1 MAQKKRQKRVQDN
14 DIMYNLLRKYIDF
27 VLRFSY
33 RTIKYVGLERIP
45 KDGAIIFAPNHT
57 GALMD
62 ALVILAMDSRPKV
75 FVARADMF
83 KNPTAAK
90 FLTFCKIM
98 PIMRMRDGIDEVK
111 KNNETIER
119 AVEVLRDKVPFCI
132 FPEGTHQTKYST
144 LPLAKGIFRIAMQA
158 HELMP
163 DTPLYIIPVGIR
175 YGSFFRF
182 RSSARVQIGE
192 PINIGEFIAEHP
204 DMTPQEQM
212 NDMRVCL
219 EKRMQESIFYIPND
233 EDYDATYEICAA
245 VVKKQVNHIK
255 GDEEY
260 GKLRGLDAHFA
271 ANNMTVKHLDY
282 LKRVNPELAVRLIEL
297 GNDASALRKA
307 EHISLNSVSVKYPLL
322 SRILKVLFVLIT
334 LPYTLVASVCTLPIK
349 LACHF
354 IFKLFKDQAFRN
366 SVRYVINMG
375 LWPILM
381 IIYSVI
387 AFMSLPWQWA
397 ALATVALIPA
407 PIVAHEVYRL
417 FRIMISD
424 VKLWRCKRLRAIY
437 REIRKLMFQ

>member
-1 MAQKKRQKRVQDN
+1 MAKQKRVQDN
-14 DIMYNLLRKYIDF
+14 NIAYNILRRYVDF
-27 VLRFSY
+27 VLKLSY
-33 RTIKYVGLERIP
+33 RNIKYVGLERIP
-45 KDGAIIFAPNHT
+45 KDGAVIFAPNHT

-62 ALVILAMDSRPKV
+62 ALVILAMDRRPKV

-83 KNPTAAK
+83 KNPTLAK
-90 FLTFCKIM
+90 FLSFCKIM

-192 PINIGEFIAEHP
+192 PINIGEFIAQHP
-204 DMTPQEQM
+204 ELTPQEQM
-212 NDMRVCL
+212 NDMRTCL
-219 EKRMQESIFYIPND
+219 EQRMQESIFYIPND

-245 VVKKQVNHIK
+245 VVKKQVHHLRN
-255 GDEEY
+255 DEEY
-260 GKLRGLDAHFA
+260 GHLRGIDAHFA
-271 ANNMTVKHLDY
+271 ANNMTVKHLNY
-282 LKRVNPELAVRLIEL
+282 LKKVNPELASRLITL
-297 GNDASALRKA
+297 GNEASKLRKA

-322 SRILKVLFVLIT
+322 SRVLKVMFMLVT
-334 LPYTLVASVCTLPIK
+334 LPYTLVATICTLPIK
-349 LACHF
+349 IACYF

-366 SVRYVINMG
+366 SVRYVLHLV

-381 IIYSVI
+381 VIYGVLI
-387 AFMSLPWQWA
+387 FIYMP
-397 ALATVALIPA
+397 ALWATVATLALIPA
-407 PIVAHEVYRL
+407 PIITHEVYRL

-424 VKLWRCKRLRAIY
+424 VKLWRNKVLRGKY
-437 REIRKLMFQ
+437 KEIRDIMFE

>member
-1 MAQKKRQKRVQDN
+1 MAKQKRVQDN
-14 DIMYNLLRKYIDF
+14 NIVYNTLRRYVDL
-27 VLRFSY
+27 VLKLSY
-33 RTIKYVGLERIP
+33 RNIKYVGLERIP
-45 KDGAIIFAPNHT
+45 KDGAVIFAPNHT

-62 ALVILAMDSRPKV
+62 ALVILAMDKRPKV

-83 KNPTAAK
+83 KNPTLAK
-90 FLTFCKIM
+90 FLSFCKIM

-144 LPLAKGIFRIAMQA
+144 LPLAKGIFRIALQA

-192 PINIGEFIAEHP
+192 PINIGEFIAENP

-212 NDMRVCL
+212 NDMRSCL

-245 VVKKQVNHIK
+245 VVKKQVNHLRN
-255 GDEEY
+255 DEEY
-260 GKLRGLDAHFA
+260 GNLRGIDAHFA

-282 LKRVNPELAVRLIEL
+282 LKKVNPELASRLITL
-297 GNDASALRKA
+297 GNEASKLRKE

-322 SRILKVLFVLIT
+322 SRILKVLFMLVT
-334 LPYTLVASVCTLPIK
+334 LPYTLVATVCTLPIK
-349 LACHF
+349 IACYF

-366 SVRYVINMG
+366 SVRYVLHLV
-375 LWPILM
+375 LWPLLM
-381 IIYSVI
+381 VVYGVLSFVY
-387 AFMSLPWQWA
+387 LPTLWA
-397 ALATVALIPA
+397 VVATVALIPA
-407 PIVAHEVYRL
+407 PILVHEVYRL

-424 VKLWRCKRLRAIY
+424 IKLWRNKKLRLKY
-437 REIRKLMFQ
+437 REIRKIMFE

>member
-1 MAQKKRQKRVQDN
+1 MAKQKRVQDN
-14 DIMYNLLRKYIDF
+14 NIAYNILRRYVDF
-27 VLRFSY
+27 VLKLSY
-33 RTIKYVGLERIP
+33 RNIKYVGLERIP
-45 KDGAIIFAPNHT
+45 KDGAVIFAPNHT

-62 ALVILAMDSRPKV
+62 ALVILAMDRRPKV

-83 KNPTAAK
+83 KNPTFAK
-90 FLTFCKIM
+90 FLSFCKIM

-192 PINIGEFIAEHP
+192 PINIGEFIAQHP
-204 DMTPQEQM
+204 ELTPQEQM
-212 NDMRVCL
+212 NDMRTCL
-219 EKRMQESIFYIPND
+219 EQRMQESIFYIPND

-245 VVKKQVNHIK
+245 VVKKQVHHLRN
-255 GDEEY
+255 DEEY
-260 GKLRGLDAHFA
+260 GHLRGIDAHFA
-271 ANNMTVKHLDY
+271 ANNMTVKHLNY
-282 LKRVNPELAVRLIEL
+282 LKKVNPELASRLITL
-297 GNDASALRKA
+297 GNEASKLRKA

-322 SRILKVLFVLIT
+322 SRVLKVMFMLVT
-334 LPYTLVASVCTLPIK
+334 LPYTLVATICTLPIK
-349 LACHF
+349 IACYF

-366 SVRYVINMG
+366 SVRYVLHLV

-381 IIYSVI
+381 VIYG
-387 AFMSLPWQWA
+387 
-397 ALATVALIPA
+397 ALIFIYMPALWATVATLALIPA
-407 PIVAHEVYRL
+407 PIITHEVYRL

-424 VKLWRCKRLRAIY
+424 VKLWRNKELRGKY
-437 REIRKLMFQ
+437 KEIRDIMFE

>member
-1 MAQKKRQKRVQDN
+1 MAKQKRVQDN
-14 DIMYNLLRKYIDF
+14 NIVYNTLRRYVDL
-27 VLRFSY
+27 VLKLSY
-33 RTIKYVGLERIP
+33 RNIKYVGLERIP
-45 KDGAIIFAPNHT
+45 KDGAVIFAPNHT

-62 ALVILAMDSRPKV
+62 ALVILAMDKRPKV

-83 KNPTAAK
+83 KNPKLAK

-119 AVEVLRDKVPFCI
+119 AVEVLRDRVPFCI

-212 NDMRVCL
+212 NDMRTCL

-245 VVKKQVNHIK
+245 VVKKQVNHLRN
-255 GDEEY
+255 DEEY
-260 GKLRGLDAHFA
+260 GNLRGIDAHFA

-282 LKRVNPELAVRLIEL
+282 LKKVNPELASRLITL
-297 GNDASALRKA
+297 GNEASKLRKE

-322 SRILKVLFVLIT
+322 SRILKVLFMLVT
-334 LPYTLVASVCTLPIK
+334 LPYTLVATVCTLPIK
-349 LACHF
+349 IACHF

-366 SVRYVINMG
+366 SVRYVLHLV
-375 LWPILM
+375 LWPLLM
-381 IIYSVI
+381 VVYGLLSFVY
-387 AFMSLPWQWA
+387 LPTLWA
-397 ALATVALIPA
+397 VVATVALIPA
-407 PIVAHEVYRL
+407 PIVTHEVYRL

-424 VKLWRCKRLRAIY
+424 IKLWRNKSLRDKY
-437 REIRKLMFQ
+437 REIRDIMFQ

>member
-1 MAQKKRQKRVQDN
+1 MAKQKRVQDN
-14 DIMYNLLRKYIDF
+14 NIAYNILRRYVDF
-27 VLRFSY
+27 VLKLSY
-33 RTIKYVGLERIP
+33 RNIKYVGLERIP
-45 KDGAIIFAPNHT
+45 KDGAVIFAPNHT

-62 ALVILAMDSRPKV
+62 ALVILAMDRRPKV

-83 KNPTAAK
+83 KNPTFAK
-90 FLTFCKIM
+90 FLSFCKIM

-192 PINIGEFIAEHP
+192 PINIGEFIAQHP
-204 DMTPQEQM
+204 ELTPQEQM
-212 NDMRVCL
+212 NDMRTCL
-219 EKRMQESIFYIPND
+219 EQRMQESIFYIPND

-245 VVKKQVNHIK
+245 VVKKQVHHLRN
-255 GDEEY
+255 DEEY
-260 GKLRGLDAHFA
+260 GHLRGIDAHFA
-271 ANNMTVKHLDY
+271 ANNMTVKHLNY
-282 LKRVNPELAVRLIEL
+282 LKKVNPELASRLITL
-297 GNDASALRKA
+297 GNEASKLRKA

-322 SRILKVLFVLIT
+322 SRVLKVMFMLVT
-334 LPYTLVASVCTLPIK
+334 LPYTLVATICTLPIK
-349 LACHF
+349 IACYF

-366 SVRYVINMG
+366 SVRYVLHLV

-381 IIYSVI
+381 VIYG
-387 AFMSLPWQWA
+387 
-397 ALATVALIPA
+397 ALIFIYMPALWATVATLALIPA
-407 PIVAHEVYRL
+407 PIITHEAYRL
-417 FRIMISD
+417 LRIMISD
-424 VKLWRCKRLRAIY
+424 VKLWRNKVLRGKY
-437 REIRKLMFQ
+437 KEIRDIMFE